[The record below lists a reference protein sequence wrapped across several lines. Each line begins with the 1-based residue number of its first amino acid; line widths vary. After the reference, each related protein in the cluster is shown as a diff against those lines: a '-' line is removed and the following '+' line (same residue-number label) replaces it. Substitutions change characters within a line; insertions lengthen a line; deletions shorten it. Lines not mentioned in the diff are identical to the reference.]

1 MLDIGLGI
9 NGKFMNKVYVDMTL
23 ILYVRYSSIHNTKL
37 CESS

>member
-23 ILYVRYSSIHNTKL
+23 YVILNFL
-37 CESS
+37 CLLALQ

>member
-23 ILYVRYSSIHNTKL
+23 YPVCTVINNTQYQVV
-37 CESS
+37 